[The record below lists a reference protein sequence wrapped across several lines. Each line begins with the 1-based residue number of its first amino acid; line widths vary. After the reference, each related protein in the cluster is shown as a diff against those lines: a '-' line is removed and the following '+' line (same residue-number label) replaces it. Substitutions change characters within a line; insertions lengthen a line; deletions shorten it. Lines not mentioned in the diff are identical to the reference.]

1 MPGEKFFIAQIGRTV
16 GLHGDLK
23 LHLHTD
29 FPEQFKKGS
38 TFQSSR
44 GLLTVAAVNIKRGII
59 RFNGYENIDDAKKL
73 TNVKLY
79 ADEAQ
84 TKANCTLNAGQHF
97 WFDIIGC
104 EVMEN
109 GEKLGRVTDIQRM
122 ADVDYLAIDTDE
134 ALVKSGMPK
143 QFLLPYIDRY
153 IIDADTQARRIDTKD
168 AKDVLEAISLQAFL
182 GVPLKKK
189 TFL

>member
-1 MPGEKFFIAQIGRTV
+1 MHPKTFFIAQIGRTV

-23 LHLHTD
+23 FHLHTD
-29 FPEQFKKGS
+29 FPEQFKPGA

-44 GLLTVAAVNIKRGII
+44 GDLTIAGVNLKRGTV
-59 RFNGYENIDDAKKL
+59 RFRGYENIDDAKKL

-84 TKANCTLNAGQHF
+84 TKANCSLGEGEHF

-104 EVMEN
+104 SLEEDGEV
-109 GEKLGRVTDIQRM
+109 LGTVTDIQRM
-122 ADVDYLAIDTDE
+122 ADVDYMAIDTDA
-134 ALVKSGMPK
+134 ALVEKGMPK

-153 IIDADTQARRIDTKD
+153 VVRADTEVKRVYVKD
-168 AKDVLEAISLQAFL
+168 AKDVLEAS
-182 GVPLKKK
+182 
-189 TFL
+189 

>member
-1 MPGEKFFIAQIGRTV
+1 MSGEKFFIAQIGRTV

-29 FPEQFKKGS
+29 FPEQFKQGS

-44 GLLTVAAVNIKRGII
+44 GPLTVASVNAKRGII
-59 RFNGYENIDDAKKL
+59 RFSGYENIDEAKKL
-73 TNVKLY
+73 TNLKLY

-84 TKANCTLNAGQHF
+84 TKANCELNEGQHF

-109 GEKLGRVTDIQRM
+109 GEKLGRVSDIQRM
-122 ADVDYLAIDTDE
+122 ADVDYLAIDTDD
-134 ALVKSGMPK
+134 ALVKAGMPK

-153 IIDADTQARRIDTKD
+153 IINADTQAKRIDTRD
-168 AKDVLEAISLQAFL
+168 AKDVLEAS
-182 GVPLKKK
+182 
-189 TFL
+189 